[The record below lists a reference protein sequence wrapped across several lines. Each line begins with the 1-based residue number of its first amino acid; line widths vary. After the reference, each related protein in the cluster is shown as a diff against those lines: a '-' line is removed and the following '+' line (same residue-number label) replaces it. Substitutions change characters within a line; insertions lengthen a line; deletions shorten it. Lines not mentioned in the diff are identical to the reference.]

1 MHSYQ
6 PFVLTLCGRLAYTE
20 HDPQHEFQIAAL
32 RLPCPTVEVAQGR
45 AGAGQRAP

>member
-20 HDPQHEFQIAAL
+20 HDPQHEFQIAAPGY
-32 RLPCPTVEVAQGR
+32 RR

>member
-20 HDPQHEFQIAAL
+20 HDPQHEFQIAA
-32 RLPCPTVEVAQGR
+32 PGS